1 MFEIA
6 PHHRFPIFQLLAF
19 AIPAA
24 AVGVL
29 LLYLANRSQFRRVVA
44 RAAVAGVR
52 AREPARH
59 SGVRGAPAWA
69 R

>member
-6 PHHRFPIFQLLAF
+6 PHHRFPIFQLLTF

-29 LLYLANRSQFRRVVA
+29 LLY
-44 RAAVAGVR
+44 
-52 AREPARH
+52 
-59 SGVRGAPAWA
+59 
-69 R
+69 